1 MSGGRRQ
8 GALLHLVSVW
18 HLAILLVLLIA
29 LFAAL
34 KPDTFLTAFTFRS
47 MANSRSINA
56 LVALAVMIP
65 LAANRFDLS
74 TASVAG
80 IGQVLANGLQT
91 QQHLPWPMAC
101 LLVLAMGAVVG
112 LANGLLVTRARID
125 SFIATLGTGT
135 VLLGLNQWYTGG
147 QQVVGP
153 LPAGFTALSSTIH
166 WLGVPAPLL
175 YVLVI
180 GAILWITFDYLPAG
194 RYLYVIGDNPRAA
207 ALTGIR
213 VDRWVVLAFVASG
226 TLAAFAGVILQ
237 AQLQVGQSTV
247 GQELMLPAFTG
258 ALLGATAI
266 RPGRPN
272 VWGTVLAV
280 AVLAVAVAGLS
291 QLGAPFFVE
300 PLFNGA
306 MLVLAV
312 GLAVATQRRRE
323 RRIAEAEA
331 EARRTRPS
339 PAAGAA
345 E

>member
-1 MSGGRRQ
+1 MSRGRLAQ
-8 GALLHLVSVW
+8 LVSVW
-18 HLAILLVLLIA
+18 HLAILLVLLIL
-29 LFAAL
+29 LFALL
-34 KPDTFLTAFTFRS
+34 KPDTFLTGFTFRS

-65 LAANRFDLS
+65 LAANQFDLS
-74 TASVAG
+74 AASVLG
-80 IGQVLANGLQT
+80 IAQVLANGLQT
-91 QQHLPWPMAC
+91 QQHLPWPLAC
-101 LLVLAMGAVVG
+101 LLVLAMGALVG
-112 LANGLLVTRARID
+112 AVNGLLVTKVRVN

-135 VLLGLNQWYTGG
+135 ILLGLNQWYTGG
-147 QQVVGP
+147 RQIVGALDPAFTSLSAVVPG
-153 LPAGFTALSSTIH
+153 
-166 WLGVPAPLL
+166 LGVPAPLL

-180 GAILWITFDYLPAG
+180 GLVLWVVFDYLPLG

-207 ALTGIR
+207 LLSGIPA
-213 VDRWVVLAFVASG
+213 DRYIVLAFMASG
-226 TLAAFAGVILQ
+226 TLAAFAGIILQ

-280 AVLAVAVAGLS
+280 ALLAVAVAGLS

-300 PLFNGA
+300 PLFNGT

-323 RRIAEAEA
+323 RRIAAAEE
-331 EARRTRPS
+331 EARRAAAS
-339 PAAGAA
+339 APAGIAGQPTP
-345 E
+345 